1 MEKEKNHD
9 LEQEEEQVEEK
20 TEVHTEVKKPKET
33 HFLQTKRGGQIAS
46 IIVGIIALAIIFFV
60 QGPAEPVV
68 FNLPPLKAIG
78 LLSIVLSMFVTLVY
92 KFMTDQVLMRELKKD
107 LKKHQV
113 QMREARNDP
122 AKVSEISKESMQVNM
137 KYMSQSMKPM
147 LITLL
152 PFLLVFN
159 WLRSVYDGTIVLPLF
174 FWSGHLGWIGTYI
187 IFSMIFTTVFRKLL
201 NVV

>member
-107 LKKHQV
+107 LKKEYYFRFIV
-113 QMREARNDP
+113 VALGAGALIIGVWILSYVP
-122 AKVSEISKESMQVNM
+122 TI
-137 KYMSQSMKPM
+137 
-147 LITLL
+147 ITLL
-152 PFLLVFN
+152 SKERLYKGQAEEIINSELSADKKV
-159 WLRSVYDGTIVLPLF
+159 LRDLIIDVNFISRLMFAVL
-174 FWSGHLGWIGTYI
+174 
-187 IFSMIFTTVFRKLL
+187 
-201 NVV
+201 